1 MMKMFLDKVKRCIEK
16 YRMIVSGDIVI
27 VGVSGG
33 PDSLALLYSLYY
45 LRDELNIGIIVVH
58 LNHMIRGEE
67 AEREAIFVEDNAKR
81 LGLPCTVKMVDVPG
95 YMKEKRLSSQ
105 VAAREVRY
113 RFFESELKRHSAN
126 KIALG
131 HTANDQAE
139 TVLMR
144 MIRGSGMKGLAG
156 IPPVRDNII
165 IRPIIEMTRRE
176 IEEFLSVKG
185 IEYVKDPSNLD
196 FRYLRNRIRGDLIP
210 ILERDYNPKIIEML
224 RNTAE
229 ILKDDE
235 DYLSG
240 YSKDIFCNLL
250 IEEKEGTVI
259 LDASGL
265 RALHVALQRRVL
277 RKGLKVLKRD
287 LRRISGRHI
296 SDILRLVKMRVSNR
310 YLDLP
315 GDITVKYMY
324 NRLYFSFYGKTRFI
338 GQPSV
343 GHCESM
349 RVSEK
354 ALMIPGSTS
363 IPKLNLKLDTE
374 IRDIDDVDL
383 NLNNN
388 LKALL
393 DYEKTGSSLRVR
405 TRRPGDRF
413 HPFGMTGSKKL
424 KDFFIDE
431 RVPREERDRILLLV
445 SDNKILWVVGMRVSE
460 DVRLTDETKKVLI
473 MDVEIS

>member
-1 MMKMFLDKVKRCIEK
+1 MEIFLNKVKMCIDK
-16 YRMIVSGDIVI
+16 YGMIASGDIVI

-33 PDSLALLYSLYY
+33 PDSLTLLYSLYY
-45 LRDELNIGIIVVH
+45 LREELDIDIVVAH

-67 AEREAIFVEDNAKR
+67 ADREAVFVEYHAKR
-81 LGLPCTVKMVDVPG
+81 LGLPCTVKKVDVPG
-95 YMKEKRLSSQ
+95 YMRKKGLSPQ

-113 RFFESELKRHSAN
+113 RFFESELKKNSAN

-144 MIRGSGMKGLAG
+144 MMRGSGMKGLTG
-156 IPPVRDNII
+156 IPPIRDGMI

-176 IEEFLSVKG
+176 IEDFLSVKG
-185 IEYVKDPSNLD
+185 IEYVNDPSNLD
-196 FRYLRNRIRGDLIP
+196 FHYLRNKIRGDLIP
-210 ILERDYNPKIIEML
+210 VLAKDYNPKIIEIL
-224 RNTAE
+224 RNSAE

-240 YSKDIFCNLL
+240 YCKDIFHNLL
-250 IEEKEGTVI
+250 IEEKDGIVV

-265 RALHVALQRRVL
+265 RDLHVALQRRVL
-277 RKGLKVLKRD
+277 RKGLEVLKGD

-296 SDILRLVKMRVSNR
+296 SDILRLVKMKTSNR

-315 GDITVKYMY
+315 GNITVRYIY
-324 NRLYFSFYGKTRFI
+324 NRLYLSSHGYVQFLIHQYPGYG
-338 GQPSV
+338 
-343 GHCESM
+343 ESIH
-349 RVSEK
+349 VSEE
-354 ALMIPGSTS
+354 ALTIPGATS
-363 IPKLNLKLDTE
+363 IPNLNFKFDTE
-374 IRDIDDVDL
+374 IRDINDVDL
-383 NLNNN
+383 DFNNN

-393 DYEKTGSSLRVR
+393 DYEKTGGSLWIR
-405 TRRPGDRF
+405 TRRAGDRF
-413 HPFGMTGSKKL
+413 HPFGMSGSKKL

-431 RVPREERDRILLLV
+431 RVPEEERDRILLLV
-445 SDNKILWVVGMRVSE
+445 SDNKIIWVVGMRVSE

-473 MDVEIS
+473 IDVEMP

>member
-1 MMKMFLDKVKRCIEK
+1 MEIFLNKVKMCIDK
-16 YRMIVSGDIVI
+16 YGMIVSDDIVI

-45 LRDELNIGIIVVH
+45 LREELDIGIIVAH
-58 LNHMIRGEE
+58 LNHLIRGEE
-67 AEREAIFVEDNAKR
+67 ADMEAVFVEYHAKR
-81 LGLPCTVKMVDVPG
+81 LGLPCTVKKVDVPG
-95 YMKEKRLSSQ
+95 YMKEKGLSSQ

-113 RFFESELKRHSAN
+113 RFFESELKRRSAN

-144 MIRGSGMKGLAG
+144 MMRGSGMKGLAG
-156 IPPVRDNII
+156 IPPVRDGMI
-165 IRPIIEMTRRE
+165 IRPMIEITRRE

-196 FRYLRNRIRGDLIP
+196 FHYLRNRIRGELIP
-210 ILERDYNPKIIEML
+210 ILERDYNPRIIEIL
-224 RNTAE
+224 RNSAE

-240 YSKDIFCNLL
+240 YCKDIFCNLL

-265 RALHVALQRRVL
+265 RDLHVALQRRVL
-277 RKGLKVLKRD
+277 RKGLKVLKED

-296 SDILRLVKMRVSNR
+296 SDILRLVKTGASNR

-315 GDITVKYMY
+315 GDITVRYTY
-324 NRLYFSFYGKTRFI
+324 NRLYFSFCGKMRFT
-338 GQPSV
+338 GQPSA
-343 GHCESM
+343 GHGESI

-363 IPKLNLKLDTE
+363 IPDLNLKLDTE
-374 IRDIDDVDL
+374 IRDIDDVDPDF
-383 NLNNN
+383 NNN

-393 DYEKTGSSLRVR
+393 DYEKTGSSLWIR
-405 TRRPGDRF
+405 TRRAGDRF
-413 HPFGMTGSKKL
+413 HPFGMSGSKKL

-431 RVPREERDRILLLV
+431 RVPGEERDRILLLV

-473 MDVEIS
+473 IDVERP